1 MKLTFKKLLK
11 KIFHR
16 HLWETKMS
24 TRYYDCSFGEPGF
37 HHKTIKECRCSKCG
51 AWKNFI
57 LKV

>member
-1 MKLTFKKLLK
+1 MKLKKLLK

-37 HHKTIKECRCSKCG
+37 YCKTVKECRCSKCG
-51 AWKNFI
+51 AWKNFT

>member
-1 MKLTFKKLLK
+1 MKLKKLLK

-24 TRYYDCSFGEPGF
+24 TQYYDCSFGEPGF
-37 HHKTIKECRCSKCG
+37 HHKTVKECQCSKCG